1 MARAGNDIAGRH
13 QEGGA
18 AAPMPSG
25 AMPDP
30 APQSRRKGKAK
41 LAQVVAHPLP
51 QDRALFLHLIR
62 ALAREAARADDAD
75 DSTRDTPRA

>member
-25 AMPDP
+25 AMPDTSASARGTP
-30 APQSRRKGKAK
+30 
-41 LAQVVAHPLP
+41 LASNPGPAHPCLI
-51 QDRALFLHLIR
+51 QLVRLMARQAAAEDIARQRA
-62 ALAREAARADDAD
+62 AAVKGE
-75 DSTRDTPRA
+75 